1 MIKIEITDLQG
12 MDSYTLKETGLYLLS
27 LSERDDPPFA
37 EYCRSV
43 KPPETRIQSVEEKLN
58 IDKPAEYSPPEEP
71 ETPEPHEP
79 PNAAEIFAALKT
91 VREDTEI
98 SDVFNDIHK
107 KVIETTNENIVP
119 PAPEHF
125 EVLVTTESGI
135 GVYAEENY
143 RYGVEIDTGGLP
155 WDSRIHTRTK
165 TKTADGH
172 WKKQRG
178 VGGNVVKKIEEELRA
193 AHGIPSPVVLTPVAP
208 APQVT
213 AVPSVAP
220 EPHVVL
226 TPPPPPP
233 FPNQEKAP
241 DFADLMTIVTAAIT
255 AGRLTRDQVV
265 DVLEPYGIPS
275 LPVVATRPDLI
286 PGIVHALQGVINA
299 PC

>member
-27 LSERDDPPFA
+27 LSEREHSRFPNYPYLSSEKLPEA
-37 EYCRSV
+37 YC
-43 KPPETRIQSVEEKLN
+43 QSMEEKLN

-71 ETPEPHEP
+71 ETPEPVEP
-79 PNAAEIFAALKT
+79 PNAAEIFAAIKT

-98 SDVFNDIHK
+98 SNVFNNIHK

-119 PAPEHF
+119 PAPERF
-125 EVLVTTESGI
+125 EVLGTIEAGT

-143 RYGVEIDTGGLP
+143 RYGVEIDTEGLP

-193 AHGIPSPVVLTPVAP
+193 AHGITSP
-208 APQVT
+208 
-213 AVPSVAP
+213 VPSVAP

-233 FPNQEKAP
+233 FPTQEKAP
-241 DFADLMTIVTAAIT
+241 DFADLMTVVTAAIT
-255 AGRLTRDQVV
+255 AGRLMREQVV
-265 DVLEPYGIPS
+265 DVLEPYGIS
-275 LPVVATRPDLI
+275 ALPVVATRPDLI
-286 PGIVHALQGVINA
+286 PGIITALKGVINA
-299 PC
+299 SC